1 MDIKKAK
8 DIIDKMYQD
17 KMNTRIK
24 QKKEG
29 VEIDLSKNVTFTE
42 LEEAS
47 IILLRNYLALKRKNE
62 ESNYI
67 LEENEALKRAFD
79 RQTGDIG
86 NYLVELQQKD
96 KQIDLMAEF
105 IKKNISEKKI
115 INEICIKGKCNNEE
129 CHEDD
134 LKECVKQYFEKQA
147 KKKGE

>member
-24 QKKEG
+24 QTKEG
-29 VEIDLSKNVTFTE
+29 IEIDLSKNVTFTE

-67 LEENEALKRAFD
+67 LEENEALKRALD
-79 RQTGDIG
+79 RQSGDLG

-96 KQIDLMAEF
+96 KQIDLMAIRILVRIIGDDPCLYKELCT
-105 IKKNISEKKI
+105 KSEKGYRDIHCKD
-115 INEICIKGKCNNEE
+115 CI
-129 CHEDD
+129 
-134 LKECVKQYFEKQA
+134 KQYFETKA
-147 KKKGE
+147 KEKGE

>member
-24 QKKEG
+24 QTKEG

-47 IILLRNYLALKRKNE
+47 IILLRNYLALKR
-62 ESNYI
+62 
-67 LEENEALKRAFD
+67 AFD
-79 RQTGDIG
+79 KQSGDIG

-96 KQIDLMAEF
+96 KQIDLMAEVMYKSNTAQLLIEYGIENKEQL
-105 IKKNISEKKI
+105 IKE
-115 INEICIKGKCNNEE
+115 
-129 CHEDD
+129 
-134 LKECVKQYFEKQA
+134 FEKLA
-147 KKKGE
+147 KEKGE

>member
-24 QKKEG
+24 QTKEG

-79 RQTGDIG
+79 RQSGDLG

-96 KQIDLMAEF
+96 KQIDLMAEYWHCGLA
-105 IKKNISEKKI
+105 ICENCVNYAEDKCK
-115 INEICIKGKCNNEE
+115 ICI
-129 CHEDD
+129 
-134 LKECVKQYFEKQA
+134 KQYFETKA
-147 KKKGE
+147 KEKGE